1 MAHAMGSRQHQLL
14 YREVN
19 KRIREFGPGSS
30 AADEHL
36 EFLCECGL
44 EDCTSTIQLT
54 QAQFDGLLAE
64 PGRMLLT
71 VEHGHQANGARV
83 VAEYDE
89 FMVVRNEALPKATAT
104 FAERQN

>member
-19 KRIREFGPGSS
+19 KRIREFGPGS

-54 QAQFDGLLAE
+54 EAQFDGLLAE

-71 VEHGHQANGARV
+71 VEHGYQANGARV
-83 VAEYDE
+83 IAEYDG
-89 FMVVRNEALPKATAT
+89 FMVVRNEALPRATAT
-104 FAERQN
+104 LAEHKN